1 MIVFERAVLVAE
13 KIAEIFSYMHVRGND
28 EVDCDGLGFVRTYSQ
43 NEYGIVTAM
52 HIYSYAVVVNVEFQ
66 YEVHD
71 YQSCLD
77 PDGDM
82 MLHYETNVA
91 YRLYDGMKLPREITY
106 PMTDEMYFQLSTV
119 YEIPEN
125 NLINRLHDTKDML
138 YNRFQVKS
146 MTIRF
151 NSYIDSY
158 NNTVRFDLLDL
169 LDAVIK
175 QTKA

>member
-13 KIAEIFSYMHVRGND
+13 KIAEIFSYVNECGND
-28 EVDCDGLGFVRTYSQ
+28 NFDCDDLGFVRTYSH

-52 HIYSYAVVVNVEFQ
+52 HLCSYSESVNVNFQ

-77 PDGDM
+77 PDGDL
-82 MLHYETNVA
+82 MLHYETNVV
-91 YRLYDGMKLPREITY
+91 YRLYDDDMKLPREIAY

-151 NSYIDSY
+151 NSYI
-158 NNTVRFDLLDL
+158 NTVRFDFLNL
-169 LDAVIK
+169 LDAVIE